1 MRGLAKHVRGELES
15 TYTVAESGTAGP
27 TGGTTRNRSPGYCAL
42 AVDCERGGFV
52 REVETGLGGERVGNM
67 VTFAVEALTLL
78 KNVIEGE
85 AKL

>member
-27 TGGTTRNRSPGYCAL
+27 TGGATRNRKPGFCAL
-42 AVDCERGGFV
+42 AVDCERGTFV
-52 REVETGLGGERVGNM
+52 KEVETGLGGERVGNM
-67 VTFAVEALTLL
+67 VAFALAALELL
-78 KNVIEGE
+78 KEVIEGQ